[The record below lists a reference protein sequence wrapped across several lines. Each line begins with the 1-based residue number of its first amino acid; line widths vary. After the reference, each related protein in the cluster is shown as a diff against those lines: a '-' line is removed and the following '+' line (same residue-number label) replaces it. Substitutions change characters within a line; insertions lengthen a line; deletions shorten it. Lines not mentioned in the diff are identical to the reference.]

1 MKKLKNVKLE
11 PQIIK
16 KYETVCTKLDKKIKT
31 TQNYLVALKFT
42 NKAMEIIFKYYFH
55 RSNIIKLLSGN

>member
-16 KYETVCTKLDKKIKT
+16 KYETVCTKLDKKI
-31 TQNYLVALKFT
+31 LL
-42 NKAMEIIFKYYFH
+42 EIKIS
-55 RSNIIKLLSGN
+55 SNIKNNKNKNKNYTKLSSRS